1 MSDRFPIFE
10 VVLEQRRRRW
20 VWSVRTTGGTLVM
33 TGSRSSRSA
42 ARYEADRALFLMLLS
57 APYHSRLSERM
68 IQANQQ
74 ARARRSLPPKV

>member
-1 MSDRFPIFE
+1 MSDRFPIFD
-10 VVLEQRRRRW
+10 VTLAQRRRRW

-57 APYHSRLSERM
+57 APYHSRPSERM

-74 ARARRSLPPKV
+74 ARARGSLPPKL

>member
-10 VVLEQRRRRW
+10 VILEQRRRRW
-20 VWSVRTTGGTLVM
+20 VWSVLTTGGTLVM

-42 ARYEADRALFLMLLS
+42 ARYEADRALFLMLLG

-74 ARARRSLPPKV
+74 ARARRSLPPKL